1 MFFFYKQN
9 IIVQAEMLGD
19 DGIFFRVDMTA
30 QKLALTI
37 SVLSE
42 NSQFFKRLLFILFY
56 IIIIDIFHPLYI
68 FFPNPST
75 MPVI

>member
-1 MFFFYKQN
+1 MLANLTQILNFKHNFHKDVSFHKQN

-19 DGIFFRVDMTA
+19 DRIFFRVDMTA

-42 NSQFFKRLLFILFY
+42 NSQFFRRLLFFQ
-56 IIIIDIFHPLYI
+56 
-68 FFPNPST
+68 
-75 MPVI
+75 